1 MPKGLKENSS
11 TIVISGSTV
20 EGAANTFQE
29 LELPLTLNV
38 LDREVFV
45 VTAIDLNMSLPDADV
60 ANNETLVRG
69 SLSSTSRTT
78 VGTIADTNVFGAGRN
93 VIVSDVALGQ
103 PVGIYSDSSTE
114 SPHAQLS
121 YIAIISTNNFF
132 AQVLGTGNTRVK
144 AIDFRIWG
152 YRAIASAEVFA
163 ALTQSELLSA

>member
-1 MPKGLKENSS
+1 MPTGLKANSS

-45 VTAIDLNMSLPDADV
+45 VTAIDLNMSLPDSDV
-60 ANNETLVRG
+60 TNNETLVRG
-69 SLSSTSRTT
+69 SLSSTTRTS
-78 VGTIADTNVFGAGRN
+78 VGTIADTNVFAAARN
-93 VIVSDVALGQ
+93 VIVSDVATGTS
-103 PVGIYSDSSTE
+103 VGIFSDSSTE
-114 SPHAQLS
+114 SPHAQLD
-121 YIAIISTNNFF
+121 YIGIIATNNFF